1 MTSSQRAL
9 DRHVKKSQKQRMKQH
24 LKMLRITDSVT
35 ATPHAY
41 ENAEEEFYINQLETF
56 KEKNQKEKNKEGLK
70 KILEA
75 DHAQERSRAQ
85 TKENFN

>member
-41 ENAEEEFYINQLETF
+41 ENTDEEF
-56 KEKNQKEKNKEGLK
+56 
-70 KILEA
+70 
-75 DHAQERSRAQ
+75 
-85 TKENFN
+85 